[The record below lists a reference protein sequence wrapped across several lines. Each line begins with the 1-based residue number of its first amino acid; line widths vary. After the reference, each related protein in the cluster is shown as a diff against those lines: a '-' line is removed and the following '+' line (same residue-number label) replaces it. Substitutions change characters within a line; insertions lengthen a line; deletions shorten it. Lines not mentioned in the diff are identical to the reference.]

1 MANRLAKVLDQLVQ
15 GNQSAFIK
23 GRSIHDNFRDVQL
36 SCKELHRRRSTC
48 VLLKIDVAK
57 AFDSVAWVFL
67 LEVLQRMGFGLRW
80 RNWISA
86 ILSTSSTKILLN
98 GRPGRRIC
106 HSRGLRQGDPLSPML
121 FVLVMEVLNHLLG
134 WVERQGLLTPIAE
147 LHGSRVS
154 LYADDLVMFVV
165 PNEQDLLTVKAV
177 LGIFG
182 LASGLFS
189 NLDKSIATPIHCSED
204 DIARVQG
211 VLSCTVQIFPCKYL
225 GIPLSVYKLKRSEE
239 QYIIDKVAQRI
250 PGWKGN
256 LLNVAGRTALVK
268 ATLSAIPIHTSI
280 ALCLSPWAIGM
291 IDKLRRAFVWA
302 GTDKVAGG
310 LCKVAWGRVC
320 LPKELGG
327 LDISDLRRVGIAL
340 RVRWVWHDR
349 RLGRRPATKEKVAL
363 ALFQA
368 ATVLNLGNGRSTYF
382 WTDKWIRGVNIES
395 FAPTVFAAVRARN
408 KMATVAEALDGSAW
422 VRHIAAP
429 PSLQLLLEIDLICDL
444 IDDVQLSQEPDTF
457 TWRLTADRSYSAAS
471 AYGAMFLGS
480 SPVLGA
486 KQIWKTPAPPKVR
499 FFFWLTMHGRCW
511 TGDRRFRHGLQ
522 PSNDCIMCD
531 QEPETMD
538 HILIGCSFSREV
550 WHIWFARIWLQVPS
564 ADDGEAAL
572 EWWLR
577 SRKTVQKSLRRGF
590 DSLIFLVGWMLW
602 KERNSRTFNAVAST
616 PGLLV
621 LAMQEEAERWCSA
634 GNRCLGLIL
643 ARL

>member
-1 MANRLAKVLDQLVQ
+1 M
-15 GNQSAFIK
+15 
-23 GRSIHDNFRDVQL
+23 
-36 SCKELHRRRSTC
+36 
-48 VLLKIDVAK
+48 
-57 AFDSVAWVFL
+57 
-67 LEVLQRMGFGLRW
+67 
-80 RNWISA
+80 
-86 ILSTSSTKILLN
+86 
-98 GRPGRRIC
+98 
-106 HSRGLRQGDPLSPML
+106 
-121 FVLVMEVLNHLLG
+121 
-134 WVERQGLLTPIAE
+134 
-147 LHGSRVS
+147 
-154 LYADDLVMFVV
+154 
-165 PNEQDLLTVKAV
+165 
-177 LGIFG
+177 
-182 LASGLFS
+182 
-189 NLDKSIATPIHCSED
+189 
-204 DIARVQG
+204 
-211 VLSCTVQIFPCKYL
+211 
-225 GIPLSVYKLKRSEE
+225 
-239 QYIIDKVAQRI
+239 
-250 PGWKGN
+250 
-256 LLNVAGRTALVK
+256 
-268 ATLSAIPIHTSI
+268 
-280 ALCLSPWAIGM
+280 
-291 IDKLRRAFVWA
+291 
-302 GTDKVAGG
+302 
-310 LCKVAWGRVC
+310 
-320 LPKELGG
+320 
-327 LDISDLRRVGIAL
+327 
-340 RVRWVWHDR
+340 
-349 RLGRRPATKEKVAL
+349 
-363 ALFQA
+363 
-368 ATVLNLGNGRSTYF
+368 
-382 WTDKWIRGVNIES
+382 
-395 FAPTVFAAVRARN
+395 FAAVRARN

-457 TWRLTADRSYSAAS
+457 TWRPTADRSYSAAS

-602 KERNSRTFNAVAST
+602 KERNSRTFNTVASM

-621 LAMQEEAERWCSA
+621 LAMQEEAERRCSA